1 MTLDWLFRT
10 SPANSVRGA
19 RLVGSGVGP
28 IGARLMLEGL
38 AAALGVVAN
47 ARAGDATVG
56 PAPFSSARPGP
67 APAGWQFVTLPNKP
81 DKTSYSIVD
90 LEGKSVLKVASEHA
104 YGNLAHVLDAPL
116 VRGTRLEWQWRV
128 DKLNEKADITVK
140 SGEDSSAKLC
150 LSFALPSDKLSFG
163 ERTKL
168 SLARMAL
175 GTDVP
180 TETLCYLWD
189 DKLPKGTEMVSV
201 FTKRIRQIVLR
212 SRGDPLGQWQTER
225 RDVAADYQRLFGK
238 ESGGELPPISELIV
252 SADSDNTGDSSLAY
266 FGDIK
271 LTEPP

>member
-1 MTLDWLFRT
+1 MKRGLPLRT
-10 SPANSVRGA
+10 GRANPVRRA
-19 RLVGSGVGP
+19 RLGMGP
-28 IGARLMLEGL
+28 IGARLMLVGL
-38 AAALGVVAN
+38 AVALGLVAS
-47 ARAGDATVG
+47 AGAADATVG
-56 PAPFSSARPGP
+56 PAPFSAARPGP
-67 APAGWQFVTLPNKP
+67 APAGWEFVTLPNKP
-81 DKTSYSIVD
+81 DKTAYSIVD

-116 VRGTRLEWQWRV
+116 MRGTRLEWQWRV

-168 SLARMAL
+168 RLARMAL

-201 FTKRIRQIVLR
+201 FTTRIRQVVLR